1 MLLRSYTECVRDLDK
16 LNLITLGC
24 GDLVLGS
31 SYFLQLPRLASK
43 KMMLASQ
50 VAKRDLKIIISL
62 RLSQSLT
69 HSVAVLE
76 TSAYIRLTF
85 YLLVD
90 SVQRRIEKVKLRKD
104 EQIPFQL
111 LAAAVILH
119 TTFFNHLKWL
129 FAFFIKKI

>member
-1 MLLRSYTECVRDLDK
+1 
-16 LNLITLGC
+16 
-24 GDLVLGS
+24 
-31 SYFLQLPRLASK
+31 
-43 KMMLASQ
+43 MMLASQ

-90 SVQRRIEKVKLRKD
+90 SVQRRIEEIKLRKD